1 MAASFAGGLSDA
13 AVTRLRALGR
23 WPEFESGRYA
33 VVEEIGRGGMG
44 TVYLALDEEL
54 GREVAIK
61 IPNALASASLERRLR
76 NEARVLARLEHPGIV
91 PIHDAGRLAD
101 GRLFY
106 VMKRVRGRTL
116 GAHLRDNP
124 DLNERLRLFERICEP
139 VAFAHA
145 QGFIHRDLTPG
156 NVMVGAFGEVMV
168 MDWGVAKTVG
178 SRQSAVDSHSRQS
191 ESAVPV
197 DSRQESVVSVESPS
211 DSALKTD
218 VGTVVGTAG
227 FMAPEQARG
236 DVHELDARAD
246 VYGLGAILFLLLTN
260 RVPEGDPSAGLRNAG
275 VSRPL
280 AAICARALASDPSRR
295 YQSVTALADD
305 VARFQRQ
312 SEGRCLRGDRVRS
325 NWQILP
331 DPSDGDPARARLH
344 RDARGGGVLR
354 RPVHGLCDLHGTR
367 IPRIH
372 GTRIARI
379 NESRQDTDHGFHGTR
394 ITRIN
399 DQGRDADHP
408 DNHGTRINAISTGQ
422 GLRCIQNL
430 PACDQRGPSISEI
443 CVIRVP

>member
-1 MAASFAGGLSDA
+1 MSATDFTDNTESVRAMAASLASGLSDA

-61 IPNALASASLERRLR
+61 IPNALASAGLERRLR

-116 GAHLRDNP
+116 GEHLRDNP

-178 SRQSAVDSHSRQS
+178 SRQSAVGSHSLQS

-197 DSRQESVVSVESPS
+197 E
-211 DSALKTD
+211 
-218 VGTVVGTAG
+218 TVVGSRQSQSTVRRTRRPGPTLAPSLAPQDSWHRNKRVGMFRRLTRGRTYTGWGLFCSFCSPTACPRAIRLAVCETRA
-227 FMAPEQARG
+227 F
-236 DVHELDARAD
+236 LDRS
-246 VYGLGAILFLLLTN
+246 
-260 RVPEGDPSAGLRNAG
+260 RPSARRRSLPSPR
-275 VSRPL
+275 S
-280 AAICARALASDPSRR
+280 AIQA
-295 YQSVTALADD
+295 
-305 VARFQRQ
+305 
-312 SEGRCLRGDRVRS
+312 
-325 NWQILP
+325 
-331 DPSDGDPARARLH
+331 
-344 RDARGGGVLR
+344 
-354 RPVHGLCDLHGTR
+354 
-367 IPRIH
+367 
-372 GTRIARI
+372 
-379 NESRQDTDHGFHGTR
+379 
-394 ITRIN
+394 
-399 DQGRDADHP
+399 
-408 DNHGTRINAISTGQ
+408 
-422 GLRCIQNL
+422 
-430 PACDQRGPSISEI
+430 
-443 CVIRVP
+443 

>member
-1 MAASFAGGLSDA
+1 MSAPASRLSDA
-13 AVTRLRALGR
+13 AVTRLRTLGR

-116 GAHLRDNP
+116 GEHLCDNP

-178 SRQSAVDSHSRQS
+178 SRQSAVDSHSVQSESSVPVDSHSRQSESSVPVDSHSRQS

-197 DSRQESVVSVESPS
+197 DSPS
-211 DSALKTD
+211 NAGLKTD

-236 DVHELDARAD
+236 DVQELDARAD

-280 AAICARALASDPSRR
+280 AAICARALASERSQR

-305 VARFQRQ
+305 VTRFRNNRKVDAYA
-312 SEGRCLRGDRVRS
+312 ERLVDRIGRFSRMHRTA
-325 NWQILP
+325 ILLVL
-331 DPSDGDPARARLH
+331 AYIVMRA
-344 RDARGGGVLR
+344 AV
-354 RPVHGLCDLHGTR
+354 
-367 IPRIH
+367 
-372 GTRIARI
+372 A
-379 NESRQDTDHGFHGTR
+379 FFA
-394 ITRIN
+394 
-399 DQGRDADHP
+399 GR
-408 DNHGTRINAISTGQ
+408 
-422 GLRCIQNL
+422 
-430 PACDQRGPSISEI
+430 
-443 CVIRVP
+443 

>member
-1 MAASFAGGLSDA
+1 MVASPASGLSDA
-13 AVTRLRALGR
+13 VVTRLRALGR

-61 IPNALASASLERRLR
+61 IPNALASGSLERRLR

-116 GAHLRDNP
+116 GEHLRDNP

-178 SRQSAVDSHSRQS
+178 SHSLQS

-197 DSRQESVVSVESPS
+197 DSRRESPVPV
-211 DSALKTD
+211 DSASNSAPKTD
-218 VGTVVGTAG
+218 AGTIVGTAG

-236 DVHELDARAD
+236 DVQELDARAD
-246 VYGLGAILFLLLTN
+246 VYGLGAILFLLLAN
-260 RVPEGDPSAGLRNAG
+260 RVPEGDPAGRLRNAG

-280 AAICARALASDPSRR
+280 AAICARALASEPAQR
-295 YQSVTALADD
+295 YPSVTALADD
-305 VARFQRQ
+305 VARF
-312 SEGRCLRGDRVRS
+312 
-325 NWQILP
+325 
-331 DPSDGDPARARLH
+331 
-344 RDARGGGVLR
+344 RDNRKVDAYAETAV
-354 RPVHGLCDLHGTR
+354 D
-367 IPRIH
+367 
-372 GTRIARI
+372 RIARFCRTHRTAI
-379 NESRQDTDHGFHGTR
+379 LLVLAYIVMRAAVALFA
-394 ITRIN
+394 
-399 DQGRDADHP
+399 GR
-408 DNHGTRINAISTGQ
+408 
-422 GLRCIQNL
+422 
-430 PACDQRGPSISEI
+430 
-443 CVIRVP
+443 

>member
-1 MAASFAGGLSDA
+1 MAASLASGLSDA

-116 GAHLRDNP
+116 GEHLRDNP

-178 SRQSAVDSHSRQS
+178 SRQSAVGSHSRQS
-191 ESAVPV
+191 ESAVPIPV
-197 DSRQESVVSVESPS
+197 DSRQESAVPVDSPS
-211 DSALKTD
+211 NLAPMTD
-218 VGTVVGTAG
+218 AGTVVGTAG

-236 DVHELDARAD
+236 DVEELDARAD

-260 RVPEGDPSAGLRNAG
+260 RVPEGDPSAAVCETRAFLGR
-275 VSRPL
+275 SRP
-280 AAICARALASDPSRR
+280 S
-295 YQSVTALADD
+295 
-305 VARFQRQ
+305 
-312 SEGRCLRGDRVRS
+312 
-325 NWQILP
+325 
-331 DPSDGDPARARLH
+331 ARARWH
-344 RDARGGGVLR
+344 TSLR
-354 RPVHGLCDLHGTR
+354 
-367 IPRIH
+367 
-372 GTRIARI
+372 
-379 NESRQDTDHGFHGTR
+379 S
-394 ITRIN
+394 
-399 DQGRDADHP
+399 
-408 DNHGTRINAISTGQ
+408 AI
-422 GLRCIQNL
+422 R
-430 PACDQRGPSISEI
+430 A
-443 CVIRVP
+443 

>member
-1 MAASFAGGLSDA
+1 MAASLASGLSDA

-61 IPNALASASLERRLR
+61 IPNALASAGLERRLR

-116 GAHLRDNP
+116 GEHLRDNP

-178 SRQSAVDSHSRQS
+178 SRQSAVGSHSLQS
-191 ESAVPV
+191 ESSVPV
-197 DSRQESVVSVESPS
+197 DSRRESPVPV
-211 DSALKTD
+211 DSASNSAPKTD

-236 DVHELDARAD
+236 DAQEIDARAD

-260 RVPEGDPSAGLRNAG
+260 RVPEGDPAGRLRSAG

-280 AAICARALASDPSRR
+280 AAICAQALASEPAQR
-295 YQSVTALADD
+295 YPSVTALADD
-305 VARFQRQ
+305 VARFRDNRKVDAYA
-312 SEGRCLRGDRVRS
+312 ETAVDRLGRFCRTHRTA
-325 NWQILP
+325 ILLVL
-331 DPSDGDPARARLH
+331 AYIVMRA
-344 RDARGGGVLR
+344 AVAFFAA
-354 RPVHGLCDLHGTR
+354 P
-367 IPRIH
+367 
-372 GTRIARI
+372 
-379 NESRQDTDHGFHGTR
+379 
-394 ITRIN
+394 
-399 DQGRDADHP
+399 
-408 DNHGTRINAISTGQ
+408 
-422 GLRCIQNL
+422 
-430 PACDQRGPSISEI
+430 
-443 CVIRVP
+443 

>member
-1 MAASFAGGLSDA
+1 MAVSLASGLSDA

-33 VVEEIGRGGMG
+33 VIEEIGRGGMG

-61 IPNALASASLERRLR
+61 IPNALASASLEHRLR

-116 GAHLRDNP
+116 GEHLRDNP

-168 MDWGVAKTVG
+168 MDWGVAKTVD
-178 SRQSAVDSHSRQS
+178 SRRSTVDSHSRQS
-191 ESAVPV
+191 ESSVLV
-197 DSRQESVVSVESPS
+197 DSREESPVS
-211 DSALKTD
+211 FESASTSAPRTD
-218 VGTVVGTAG
+218 AGTVVGTAG

-236 DVHELDARAD
+236 DVQDLDARAD
-246 VYGLGAILFLLLTN
+246 VYGLGAILFLLLTD
-260 RVPEGDPSAGLRNAG
+260 RVPEGDPCVCLRSAG

-280 AAICARALASDPSRR
+280 AAICARALASEPAHR

-305 VARFQRQ
+305 VARFRDNRKVDAYA
-312 SEGRCLRGDRVRS
+312 ETAVDRIGRFCRTHRTA
-325 NWQILP
+325 ILLVL
-331 DPSDGDPARARLH
+331 AYVVMRA
-344 RDARGGGVLR
+344 AV
-354 RPVHGLCDLHGTR
+354 
-367 IPRIH
+367 
-372 GTRIARI
+372 A
-379 NESRQDTDHGFHGTR
+379 FFA
-394 ITRIN
+394 
-399 DQGRDADHP
+399 GR
-408 DNHGTRINAISTGQ
+408 
-422 GLRCIQNL
+422 
-430 PACDQRGPSISEI
+430 
-443 CVIRVP
+443 